1 MFAEAYMVKEYLEKT
16 KQGFIEKKI
25 DLTAKE
31 NNLHLHI
38 KENIEIIKLLEE
50 STDPNFEAFSPRQG
64 NNFNKQKINELNK
77 EQKVLIEELNE
88 VRKNLYN
95 VGVEIDEIDSV
106 IKVAREK
113 LVTDK
118 DIDEAET
125 SPSYKMTIL
134 QTQES
139 ERQRI
144 ARELHDTTVQCLTSL
159 VHKSEL
165 CQKLIDIDP
174 IRCKLELISMS
185 KILRN
190 VIEDTRT
197 LIYDLR
203 PMSFDDIGFD
213 ITVERFLDKLKS
225 LSTVQYNFK
234 VEGEPFEIKPVI
246 GLTLLRVIQE
256 ACSNSIK
263 HGKASHIHVT
273 LNYVNKNIIELII
286 SDDGTGFDVSSL
298 PESIREDNSGFG
310 LSMMK
315 ERIYLLSGD
324 MKIVSSQ
331 GNGCIITVEVPHN
344 KED

>member
-1 MFAEAYMVKEYLEKT
+1 MVKEYLEKT

-31 NNLHLHI
+31 NELHLHM

-64 NNFNKQKINELNK
+64 NNFNKQKIKELNQ
-77 EQKVLIEELNE
+77 EQKILTEKLNE
-88 VRKNLYN
+88 VRRNLYD

-113 LVTDK
+113 MVSDK
-118 DIDEAET
+118 CIVET
-125 SPSYKMTIL
+125 ETIPSYKMTIL

-144 ARELHDTTVQCLTSL
+144 ARDLHDTTVQCLTSL

-185 KILRN
+185 KILRD
-190 VIEDTRT
+190 VIEDTRK

-203 PMSFDDIGFD
+203 PMSFDDIGFN

-234 VEGEPFEIKPVI
+234 VEGESFDIEPVV

-263 HGKASHIHVT
+263 HGKASHIH
-273 LNYVNKNIIELII
+273 LILSYVNNNMIELII
-286 SDDGTGFDVSSL
+286 SDDGIGFDVTSL
-298 PESIREDNSGFG
+298 PETIREDNSGFG

-315 ERIYLLSGD
+315 ERVYLLSGD

-331 GNGCIITVEVPHN
+331 GNGCTITVKVPHN